1 MGGWIKLVALA
12 FTFAL
17 AIYLTSYF
25 SRLPESNC
33 TIGPVSSSWSRDSA
47 YKATLLRKD
56 CNLGETV
63 FYLVRIDKPGAWFL
77 RVEIEEDQNPAH
89 SSEPTMRWDSH
100 KLEVDIPAEAFSGS
114 IERREGDLTVVRSYI
129 RPKR

>member
-1 MGGWIKLVALA
+1 MGGWIRFVALA
-12 FTFAL
+12 FAVAL

-25 SRLPESNC
+25 SRLPDSNC
-33 TIGPVSSSWSRDSA
+33 TTSPVSSSWSSDRA

-63 FYLVRIDKPGAWFL
+63 FYSVRIDKAGAWFL
-77 RVEIEEDQNPAH
+77 RVEIEEDPNPAQ

-114 IERREGDLTVVRSYI
+114 IERREGDLTVVRSYV
-129 RPKR
+129 RPKP